1 MKVWMWGDVGMEKDE
16 TRMRRWRNR
25 NCLLQMIST
34 WLPKAMRS
42 LRKGKEKRREGKK
55 TAKKGYSD
63 GIPKKT
69 KSGSETSTF

>member
-1 MKVWMWGDVGMEKDE
+1 MASKGYEIFE
-16 TRMRRWRNR
+16 
-25 NCLLQMIST
+25 
-34 WLPKAMRS
+34 
-42 LRKGKEKRREGKK
+42 KGKREEKGGKK